1 MTKQG
6 YIYNNNKLDKYEGMY
21 DDISLISSGEV
32 GGVLGEN
39 GNENSERLREVEEL
53 VNGALLK
60 DVNCDEMDNI

>member
-6 YIYNNNKLDKYEGMY
+6 YINNNNKLDEYEGMY

-32 GGVLGEN
+32 GDVLDEN
-39 GNENSERLREVEEL
+39 GNANSERLREVEEL